1 MVVLG
6 QQDGGEEGRMR
17 RVWEQAKVKLQETY
31 LFLNL
36 VS

>member
-1 MVVLG
+1 MSLG
-6 QQDGGEEGRMR
+6 GKAEGRKAECG
-17 RVWEQAKVKLQETY
+17 VWEQAKVKLQETY